1 MLAAIAVLALLAAAC
16 DTGDGTTLKQPDT
29 EAVAPLPDAGED
41 VVLPEGGFAIAS
53 PAFDDQGL
61 IPPRYSLNDGSNVSP
76 PLSWGSPPEGTAE
89 LALVV
94 TDVAE
99 GGAVHWVLAGLDPTS
114 VGIEEGQVPPGAIQG
129 LNDFSVQGWT
139 GPAPVDGTLH
149 TYLFT
154 LYALAEPV
162 DLPDGSAAAD
172 LLTRIDAVTIAITQ
186 VAGLYE

>member
-1 MLAAIAVLALLAAAC
+1 MVVAVAVLGAAC
-16 DTGDGTTLKQPDT
+16 DTGDGTTLKEP
-29 EAVAPLPDAGED
+29 ERPAVAPLPDAGDD

-61 IPPRYSLNDGSNVSP
+61 IPPRYSLNDGTNVSP
-76 PLSWGSPPEGTAE
+76 PLNWGSPPDGTVE

-99 GGAVHWVLAGLDPTS
+99 AGAVHWVLAGLDPTS

-129 LNDFSVQGWT
+129 VNDFALQGWT
-139 GPAPVDGTLH
+139 GPAPTDGTLH

-162 DLPDGSAAAD
+162 DLPDGSSAAD
-172 LLTRIDAVTIAITQ
+172 LLARIDAVTIATTQ